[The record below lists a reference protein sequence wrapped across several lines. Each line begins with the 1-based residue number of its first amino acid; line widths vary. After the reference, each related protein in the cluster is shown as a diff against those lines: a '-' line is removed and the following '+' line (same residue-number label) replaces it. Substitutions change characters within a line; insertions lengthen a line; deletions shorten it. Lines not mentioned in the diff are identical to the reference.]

1 MGDVLTGKYQM
12 SINSWFWT
20 ADRNEVLDFVRP
32 NYITSVVPCYIPK
45 LSELDYGLAI
55 RPFTPKVWK
64 NIGITVIVGLALLCL
79 PYFFIRDWDNMSA
92 NSITKLSLWI
102 FFVLIHAYY
111 GGAMT
116 MFFANEIVPPFR
128 NLRDVLQAFPEW
140 NLVFTA
146 GLEVYFK
153 VPADQVN

>member
-1 MGDVLTGKYQM
+1 MTGKYQM
-12 SINSWFWT
+12 SINAWRWT
-20 ADRNEVLDFVRP
+20 ADRNKFLDFVRP
-32 NYITSVVPCYIPK
+32 IRTRSIVLCHS
-45 LSELDYGLAI
+45 LEASELDYGLAI

-64 NIGITVIVGLALLCL
+64 NIGITAIVGLVVLWL

-92 NSITKLSLWI
+92 NSITKLSLWF

-111 GGAMT
+111 GGALT
-116 MFFANEIVPPFR
+116 MFFANEIIPPFK

-140 NLVFTA
+140 NLVFTS

>member
-1 MGDVLTGKYQM
+1 MTGKYQM
-12 SINSWFWT
+12 SINSWLWT
-20 ADRNEVLDFVRP
+20 ADRNEILDFVCP
-32 NYITSVVPCYIPK
+32 NLMISIVLCHSLK
-45 LSELDYGLAI
+45 ASELDYGLAI

-116 MFFANEIVPPFR
+116 MFFANEIVPPFK

>member
-1 MGDVLTGKYQM
+1 MC
-12 SINSWFWT
+12 INAWLWT
-20 ADRNEVLDFVRP
+20 VDRYEVLDFVRP
-32 NYITSVVPCYIPK
+32 NGISFTVLCHS
-45 LSELDYGLAI
+45 LESSELDYGLAI
-55 RPFTPKVWK
+55 RPFTPKVWR
-64 NIGITVIVGLALLCL
+64 NIGITLIIGLALLCL
-79 PYFFIRDWDNMSA
+79 PYFFIRGWDNMSA

-116 MFFANEIVPPFR
+116 MFFANEIVPPFK

>member
-32 NYITSVVPCYIPK
+32 NYITSLVLCYIPK

-92 NSITKLSLWI
+92 NSITKLSLWL
-102 FFVLIHAYY
+102 FFVLIHTYY

-116 MFFANEIVPPFR
+116 MFFASEVSLPFETVREAMQSYPGMFAPIDIV
-128 NLRDVLQAFPEW
+128 
-140 NLVFTA
+140 
-146 GLEVYFK
+146 
-153 VPADQVN
+153 

>member
-32 NYITSVVPCYIPK
+32 IYSFSFVLCYIPK

-64 NIGITVIVGLALLCL
+64 NIGITAIVGLVVLCL

-92 NSITKLSLWI
+92 NSITKLSLWL

-116 MFFANEIVPPFR
+116 MFFANEIIPPFK
-128 NLRDVLQAFPEW
+128 NLRDVLQEFPEW
-140 NLVFTA
+140 NLVFIS

>member
-1 MGDVLTGKYQM
+1 M
-12 SINSWFWT
+12 SINGWLKT
-20 ADRNEVLDFVRP
+20 ADRNEILDFVRP
-32 NYITSVVPCYIPK
+32 ICTNFVVLCHS
-45 LSELDYGLAI
+45 LESSELDYGLAI
-55 RPFTPKVWK
+55 RPFTPIVWK
-64 NIGITVIVGLALLCL
+64 NIGITAIVGLVVLCL

-128 NLRDVLQAFPEW
+128 NLRDVLQAFPKW
-140 NLVFTA
+140 NLVFTS
-146 GLEVYFK
+146 GLEFYFK